1 MPSQSTNQ
9 SVNRRDGTSQ
19 ADRLRPAL
27 DPDSVSVDERSL
39 KDWLVFAR
47 QYANELVYFAV
58 KDETVQAMGDWSG
71 LLGTDSDL
79 DEIVAFMRD
88 PSACPPDVVRR
99 YSRPHVVLFLT
110 FLHLLCQAQD
120 QLNTLTRRHLD
131 YYFQQALAM
140 TKRAGQPDHVNV
152 LVDLSPDT
160 EQYLLPAGTLLK
172 AGPDIIGQDRVYRTD
187 RDVVLNHA
195 HVAEL
200 SSLYVDKRMTG
211 AQEAREGWTGL
222 PGEAVIKMLE
232 MTHGEPHPGDPLPN
246 YPEPP
251 GTVVNYTWLQQL
263 YALVNFVQTGLFLNF
278 ADFREL
284 MRLKTQRDQA
294 DADWIE
300 INQLLQ
306 KTTNRITVNPANSR
320 DFDANFMRA
329 VGEPPPNFNLITQ
342 VQDIYDLYEQRT
354 RESVRTF
361 IKEKLHFQEID
372 DFLRL
377 MQIKVRIDNEWSGI
391 NRLLEQAGQK
401 KRASVLY
408 RLPADNPTAFD
419 ANLREALGG
428 LVFPLNS
435 ANLDAYYR
443 AFQVLER
450 FFSMSVENF
459 TYLMFVAEK
468 RNPDASRDEWN
479 KVYTIL
485 ADAYREKLYAMH
497 SGLLVQ
503 ARANNPPTRQRFNA
517 MVRIALDDP
526 SVSVTDP
533 DLFQKLKQ
541 FVTEDKQVTDLVQF
555 GQNAD
560 RTQPDWNEVE
570 RILQGALRVRFAK
583 SVAQKTEW
591 LNLYAAKDATSVAV
605 TLGVDAEAQ
614 SPRWKTFGR
623 APSVEVLGH
632 PAGSEF
638 GWAISAP
645 ILALSQGVRVVTVTL
660 GFDGDRFD
668 AAKIRASFGSALETE
683 PMVIGKEGDPFRLQF
698 STKQGWVESDAIK
711 IDIGPYAAL
720 TEIGSADPRKPLQAL
735 QFKVTF
741 PETTDALAPLAGGAD
756 RLDGPWPV
764 LRLMLRPMWQPPA
777 QGKQETYVTPYQ
789 LFKDLELS
797 SAHIKV
803 SVQGLTPL
811 QMQSDAA
818 RLEAGAPFEP
828 FGPSPVIGSR
838 FYLGHPEFIYKKLD
852 SLKFNFEWAGA
863 PNDVKSHYD
872 NYAAITSADQFTA
885 QISLVDNRLKIPL
898 VKEAQ
903 LFALGDGQ
911 KPNTPNV
918 PEVSTRD
925 GQKPNTIDVPD
936 VSAAARKGRP
946 GYVYGRATDAVMGDD
961 LLGWN
966 RYLQWELNAPG
977 FQFET
982 YPILAAQK
990 AAELAVAIRKDTFM
1004 EDQVKS
1010 YQVNAPYTPKVKQ
1023 LTVDYSASIEIMMEG
1038 YTPGLQADRLF
1049 HIQPFGYAELRP
1061 DLELS
1066 PHARFLPQ
1074 YDDEGELYI
1083 GMQGVQA
1090 PQNVALLFQMA
1101 EGSADPDLEPV
1112 PVHWSYLSGNR
1123 WISLDDGG
1131 VVQDSTRGLINSG
1144 IIELSL
1150 KPAEPNTLLPPQLY
1164 WIRAAISQH
1173 SDSVCDTVAI
1183 HAQAVSAT
1191 FVDRDNAPDHLSQPL
1206 PPESITELEEPLA
1219 TVSGIRQPYTSYGGK
1234 MAEQARRLYTRV
1246 SERLRHKNRALT
1258 LWDYEHMLLEEF
1270 PQIYKAKCLPADSD
1284 RPGEIGIVVI
1294 PDMKNKLPFNPFE
1307 PKVPADVIAAIETYF
1322 ADKVPA
1328 YASVRVTNPS
1338 YVTVKVRFDVR
1349 FLPGRSEGYYLQRL
1363 NEDLNR
1369 FLSPWAYEDGAEI
1382 VIGGRIYANAIINF
1396 VEQQPYVDY
1405 VANIKLFSSENGT
1418 VFALVQPS
1426 PTEGYWVGTGQP
1438 DGVLV
1443 AARQHEIGIIPETGY
1458 EEQLFS
1464 GINYMKIELDFVV
1477 S

>member
-1 MPSQSTNQ
+1 M
-9 SVNRRDGTSQ
+9 
-19 ADRLRPAL
+19 
-27 DPDSVSVDERSL
+27 
-39 KDWLVFAR
+39 FAR

-58 KDETVQAMGDWSG
+58 QDETVQAMGDWSG
-71 LLGTDSDL
+71 FLGADSDL

-88 PSACPPDVVRR
+88 PSACSPDVVRR

-110 FLHLLCQAQD
+110 FLYLLRQTQD

-131 YYFQQALAM
+131 FYFQQALAM

-152 LVDLSPDT
+152 LVDVSPDT
-160 EQYLLPAGTLLK
+160 EQYLLPAGALLK
-172 AGPDIIGQDRVYRTD
+172 AGPDSLGQERVYRTD
-187 RDVVLNHA
+187 HDVVVNHA
-195 HVAEL
+195 HVAKV
-200 SSLYVDKRMTG
+200 SSVYVQKRLTG

-232 MTHGEPHPGDPLPN
+232 MSYGEPHPGDPLPN
-246 YPEPP
+246 YPDPP
-251 GTVVNYTWLQQL
+251 GTVVNYAWLQQL
-263 YALVNFVQTGLFLNF
+263 YAMVNFVQTGLFLTF

-320 DFDANFMRA
+320 DFDANFKRA
-329 VGEPPPNFNLITQ
+329 VGEPPPKFNLITQ

-354 RESVRTF
+354 RESVQTF
-361 IKEKLHFQEID
+361 IQNQLHFSNIS
-372 DFLRL
+372 DFIRL

-401 KRASVLY
+401 KRASASY
-408 RLPADNPTAFD
+408 RLPADNPTAFEV
-419 ANLREALGG
+419 NLREALGA
-428 LVFPLNS
+428 LVFPLSS

-443 AFQVLER
+443 AFQLVER
-450 FFSMSVENF
+450 FFFMSVENF

-468 RNPDASRDEWN
+468 RNPDASRDEWD

-485 ADAYREKLYAMH
+485 TDAYREKLYAVH

-503 ARANNPPTRQRFNA
+503 ARAKHPPTRQRFNA
-517 MVRIALDDP
+517 MVRIVLDDP
-526 SVSVTDP
+526 SVSATDP
-533 DLFQKLKQ
+533 DLFQKLKRVVMEDEH
-541 FVTEDKQVTDLVQF
+541 VTAIVQF

-560 RTQPDWNEVE
+560 HTEPDWDAVE
-570 RILQGALRVRFAK
+570 RILQGALRVRFTE

-591 LNLYAAKDATSVAV
+591 LNLYAAEDATAVAV

-623 APSVEVLGH
+623 GPSVEVFGR

-645 ILALSQGVRVVTVTL
+645 ILAMSQGMRGVTVTL
-660 GFDGDRFD
+660 GFEGDRFD
-668 AAKIRASFGSALETE
+668 AAKIRALFGSVPATGS
-683 PMVIGKEGDPFRLQF
+683 MVIAKEAGPFRVQV
-698 STKQGWVESDAIK
+698 STKQGWIEPDTIK
-711 IDIGPYAAL
+711 INFGAYATL
-720 TEIGSADPRKPLQAL
+720 SGTGTGDPRKPLQAI
-735 QFKVTF
+735 QFEMAF
-741 PETTDALAPLAGGAD
+741 PATADAIVPLAVGKD

-764 LRLMLRPMWQPPA
+764 LRLMLRPMEQPPA
-777 QGKQETYVTPYQ
+777 QGEQGTYVTPYQ
-789 LFKDLELS
+789 LFKELELS
-797 SAHIKV
+797 NTHVKV
-803 SVQGLTPL
+803 SVRGLTPL
-811 QMQSDAA
+811 QMQSDVA
-818 RLEAGAPFEP
+818 RLEAGTPFEP

-838 FYLGHPEFIYKKLD
+838 FYLGHPEVIYKKLD

-863 PNDVKSHYD
+863 PDDVRSHYK
-872 NYAAITSADQFTA
+872 NYDAITGADRFTA
-885 QISLVDNRLKIPL
+885 RISLVDDRLEIPL
-898 VKEAQ
+898 MNAAL
-903 LFALGDGQ
+903 LFADG
-911 KPNTPNV
+911 KGHTA
-918 PEVSTRD
+918 
-925 GQKPNTIDVPD
+925 KTIDIPD
-936 VSAAARKGRP
+936 VSVAASSGRP
-946 GYVYGRATDAVMGDD
+946 GYVYGRATDTVMGDD

-966 RYLQWELNAPG
+966 RYLQWELNTPG
-977 FQFET
+977 FQHET
-982 YPILAAQK
+982 YPIVAAKK
-990 AAELAVAIRKDTFM
+990 AAELAVALRKDTVT
-1004 EDQVKS
+1004 EATAVN
-1010 YQVNAPYTPKVKQ
+1010 YQVNAPYTPKIKQ
-1023 LTVDYSASIEIMMEG
+1023 LTIDYSASSEIMMDG
-1038 YTPGLQADRLF
+1038 YKPGLQADRLF
-1049 HIQPFGYAELRP
+1049 HIQPFGYSEVQP
-1061 DLELS
+1061 NTGPS
-1066 PHARFLPQ
+1066 PQARFLPQ
-1074 YDDEGELYI
+1074 YDNEGELYI
-1083 GMQGVQA
+1083 GLQGVQA
-1090 PQNVALLFQMA
+1090 PQNLALLFQMA

-1112 PVHWSYLSGNR
+1112 PVQWSYLSGNR

-1131 VVQDSTRGLINSG
+1131 MLRDSTRGLINSG

-1173 SDSVCDTVAI
+1173 SDSVCDMVAI

-1206 PPESITELEEPLA
+1206 PPRSITELEEPLA
-1219 TVSGIRQPYTSYGGK
+1219 AVAGIRQPYTSYGGK
-1234 MAEQARRLYTRV
+1234 MAEQDRRLYTRG

-1258 LWDYEHMLLEEF
+1258 LWDYEHMLLEDF

-1307 PKVPADVIAAIETYF
+1307 PKVPADVIADIETYF

-1328 YASVRVTNPS
+1328 YASVCVINPS
-1338 YVTVKVRFDVR
+1338 YVTVKVRFDVQ
-1349 FLPGRSEGYYLQRL
+1349 FLPGRNEGYHKQRL

-1369 FLSPWAYEDGAEI
+1369 FLSPWAYEDGADI

-1396 VEQQPYVDY
+1396 IEQQPYVDY

-1418 VFALVQPS
+1418 AFTLVHPS

-1477 S
+1477 GG

>member
-1 MPSQSTNQ
+1 MPSQPTSQ
-9 SVNRRDGTSQ
+9 SVYRRDGTSQ
-19 ADRLRPAL
+19 TDRLRPAL
-27 DPDSVSVDERSL
+27 DPASISVDERSL
-39 KDWLVFAR
+39 KDLLVFAR

-58 KDETVQAMGDWSG
+58 EDETVQAMGDWSG
-71 LLGTDSDL
+71 FLGADQDL
-79 DEIVAFMRD
+79 DEVVAFMTD
-88 PSACPPDVVRR
+88 PSACSPDVVRR

-110 FLHLLCQAQD
+110 FLHLLRQAQD

-172 AGPDIIGQDRVYRTD
+172 AGPDSLGQDRVYQTD
-187 RDVVLNHA
+187 HDVVVNHA
-195 HVAEL
+195 HVAAL

-232 MTHGEPHPGDPLPN
+232 MSYGEPHPGDPLPN

-251 GTVVNYTWLQQL
+251 GTVVNYAWLQQL
-263 YALVNFVQTGLFLNF
+263 YTMVNFVQTGLFLNF

-306 KTTNRITVNPANSR
+306 KTANRITVNPANSR
-320 DFDANFMRA
+320 DFDANFKRA
-329 VGEPPPNFNLITQ
+329 VGEPPPDFNLISQ

-354 RESVRTF
+354 RESVQRF
-361 IKEKLHFQEID
+361 IQEKLHFPNIN
-372 DFLRL
+372 DFIRL
-377 MQIKVRIDNEWSGI
+377 MQIKVRIDNEWRGI

-401 KRASVLY
+401 KRASASY
-408 RLPADNPTAFD
+408 ALPASNPTAFD
-419 ANLREALGG
+419 DNLREALG
-428 LVFPLNS
+428 LLTFPLNS

-443 AFQVLER
+443 AFQLVER
-450 FFSMSVENF
+450 FFFMSVENF

-468 RNPDASRDEWN
+468 RNPDASRDEWG

-485 ADAYREKLYAMH
+485 ADAYREKLYVVH
-497 SGLLVQ
+497 SGLLAH
-503 ARANNPPTRQRFNA
+503 ARAQNPPTRQRFNA
-517 MVRIALDDP
+517 MVRIAIDDP
-526 SVSVTDP
+526 SVSATDP
-533 DLFQKLKQ
+533 DLFQKLKR
-541 FVTEDKQVTDLVQF
+541 FVTEDEQVTALVQF
-555 GQNAD
+555 GQTAD
-560 RTQPDWNEVE
+560 QTEPDWDAAE
-570 RILQGALRVRFAK
+570 RILQSALRVRFAK

-591 LNLYAAKDATSVAV
+591 LNLYAAKDAREVAV

-614 SPRWKTFGR
+614 SPRWNTFGR
-623 APSVEVLGH
+623 GPSVEVFGH
-632 PAGSEF
+632 PTGNEF

-645 ILALSQGVRVVTVTL
+645 ILALSQGVRIVTVTL
-660 GFDGDRFD
+660 GFDDDRFD
-668 AAKIRASFGSALETE
+668 AAKIRALFGSVPAAGWME
-683 PMVIGKEGDPFRLQF
+683 IGKEVAPFRLQF
-698 STKQGWVESDAIK
+698 STKQGWIESDTIK
-711 IDIGPYAAL
+711 IDIGAYATL
-720 TEIGSADPRKPLQAL
+720 TGRGSADPGKPLKAL
-735 QFKVTF
+735 QFEVKF
-741 PETTDALAPLAGGAD
+741 PATADGLASLTAGED

-764 LRLMLRPMWQPPA
+764 LRLMLRPIWQPPA
-777 QGKQETYVTPYQ
+777 AGKQGTYLTPYQ

-797 SAHIKV
+797 SAHVKV

-811 QMQSDAA
+811 QIQSDVA

-838 FYLGHPEFIYKKLD
+838 FYLGHPEFTYKKLD

-863 PNDVKSHYD
+863 PDDVKSHYQ
-872 NYAAITSADQFTA
+872 NYAAITGADQFTVK
-885 QISLVDNRLKIPL
+885 ISLVDNRLEIPL
-898 VKEAQ
+898 DKAAP
-903 LFALGDGQ
+903 LFADGKGQ
-911 KPNTPNV
+911 KP
-918 PEVSTRD
+918 
-925 GQKPNTIDVPD
+925 QTINVPD
-936 VSAAARKGRP
+936 VSKAAREGRP
-946 GYVYGRATDAVMGDD
+946 GYVYGRATDMIMGDD
-961 LLGWN
+961 LLRWN

-977 FQFET
+977 FQHET
-982 YPILAAQK
+982 YPTLAAKK
-990 AAELAVAIRKDTFM
+990 AAELAVAIRKDTVA
-1004 EDQVKS
+1004 EDEVS
-1010 YQVNAPYTPKVKQ
+1010 GYQVNAPYTPKIKQ

-1038 YTPGLQADRLF
+1038 YTPGLQVDRVF
-1049 HIQPFGYAELRP
+1049 HIQPFGYAELQP
-1061 DLELS
+1061 EMAPS
-1066 PHARFLPQ
+1066 PHTRFLPQ
-1074 YDDEGELYI
+1074 YDNEGELYI
-1083 GMQGVQA
+1083 GLQGVQA
-1090 PQNVALLFQMA
+1090 PQNLALLFQMA
-1101 EGSADPDLEPV
+1101 EGSANPDLEPV
-1112 PVHWSYLSGNR
+1112 PVRWSYLSGNR

-1131 VVQDSTRGLINSG
+1131 MLRDSTRGLINSG
-1144 IIELSL
+1144 IIEWSL

-1164 WIRAAISQH
+1164 WIRGAISQH

-1206 PPESITELEEPLA
+1206 PSESITELEEPLA
-1219 TVSGIRQPYTSYGGK
+1219 AVAGIRQPYTSYGGK
-1234 MAEQARRLYTRV
+1234 LAEQDRRLYTRV

-1258 LWDYEHMLLEEF
+1258 LWDYEHMLLEDF

-1294 PDMKNKLPFNPFE
+1294 PDMQNKLPFNPFE

-1322 ADKVPA
+1322 TDKVSA

-1349 FLPGRSEGYYLQRL
+1349 FLPGRNEGYHLQRL

-1369 FLSPWAYEDGAEI
+1369 FLSPWAYEDGADI
-1382 VIGGRIYANAIINF
+1382 VIGGRMYANAIINF

-1418 VFALVQPS
+1418 AFALVQSS

-1443 AARQHEIGIIPETGY
+1443 ASRQHEIGIIPETGY

-1477 S
+1477 G